1 MELGK
6 DITVDDLREQFD
18 FFSGWEE
25 KYECIIDLG
34 KNLAPLSESAY
45 CDDNLVKGCQSQ
57 VWIEH
62 EEIDGVFVFRAD
74 SDAVIV
80 KGLLAMI
87 LVAFNYKTAEQIL
100 AFDIDQFFSQLDLL
114 THISNIR
121 GNGLKAMVVRIQQ
134 DASDSIGR
142 G

>member
-6 DITVDDLREQFD
+6 DVTVTDLLDQFE

-34 KNLAPLSESAY
+34 KSLSPLAESSY
-45 CDDNLVKGCQSQ
+45 SDENIVKGCQSQ

-62 EEIDGVFVFRAD
+62 EKINDTFVFAAD
-74 SDAVIV
+74 SDAIIV

-87 LVAFNYKTAEQIL
+87 LVAFNYKTAQEIL
-100 AFDIDQFFSQLDLL
+100 DFDVDDYFLKLDLL
-114 THISNIR
+114 NHISNVR
-121 GNGLKAMVVRIQQ
+121 GNGLKAMVMRIQK
-134 DASDSIGR
+134 DATESLA
-142 G
+142 